1 MDTKLLIDAIVRQTT
16 VLIAQLSTAA
26 GIRAPL
32 AHVADR
38 IFLELAQEIER
49 QGVGR
54 KVVADMFGMAL
65 RTYQKRVQRLGESTS
80 ARGKT
85 LWEAVYEHVSEHEVV
100 RRKQLEARFRH
111 DSADALAAVLN
122 DLVTSGLVYATGRG
136 SSASYRALSPSERSS
151 AEDAESLDALTDMAW
166 LAIYRAR
173 KLRVSELSAA
183 LASAPEATARALA
196 RLVADGIVRRSGT
209 AEDPVLE
216 AESFVIEVASG
227 RGWEAAVFDHFST
240 VAAAIAAKVRRG
252 AASRH
257 GEAIGGATYTFDLN
271 DEHPARDRV
280 LGLLTRMRGEVDALW
295 QEVSTRNRAHPIRDE
310 QKTRVSFYFG
320 QNVHENDAATDT
332 PDAPP
337 PQAQHEPTPE
347 TTP

>member
-38 IFLELAQEIER
+38 IFVELAQEIER

-65 RTYQKRVQRLGESTS
+65 RTYQKRVQRLSESAS
-80 ARGKT
+80 QRGRT
-85 LWEAVYEHVSEHEVV
+85 LWEAVYEFLSEQELV

-122 DLVTSGLVYATGRG
+122 DLVASGLVYATGRG
-136 SSASYRALSPSERSS
+136 AAASYRALSASERSS
-151 AEDAESLDALTDMAW
+151 AEDAEALDALTDMAW
-166 LAIYRAR
+166 LSIYRAR
-173 KLRVSELSAA
+173 RLRFSELCAA
-183 LASAPEATARALA
+183 LACSPEQGSRALA
-196 RLVADGIVRRSGT
+196 RLTAEGIVRRSGS
-209 AEDPVLE
+209 AEDPELE
-216 AESFVIEVASG
+216 AERFVIEVAAG

-240 VAAAIAAKVRRG
+240 VAASIAAKVRLG

-257 GEAIGGATYTFDLN
+257 GEAIGGATYTFDVH
-271 DEHPARDRV
+271 DEHPARERV

-295 QEVSTRNRAHPIRDE
+295 QEVSSHNRAHPVADE
-310 QKTRVSFYFG
+310 LKTRVSFYFG
-320 QNVHENDAATDT
+320 QNVQENEPAAHD
-332 PDAPP
+332 
-337 PQAQHEPTPE
+337 EPSTE
-347 TTP
+347 TKT

>member
-38 IFLELAQEIER
+38 IFVELAQEIER

-65 RTYQKRVQRLGESTS
+65 RTYQKRMQRLSESTTT
-80 ARGKT
+80 RGRT
-85 LWEAVYEHVSEHEVV
+85 LWEAVLEYLGEQEVV

-111 DSADALAAVLN
+111 DSPDALAAVLT
-122 DLVTSGLVYATGRG
+122 DLVGSGLVYATGRG
-136 SSASYRALSPSERSS
+136 AGASYRALSPSERSS
-151 AEDAESLDALTDMAW
+151 AEDAETFDALTDMAW
-166 LAIYRAR
+166 LTVYRAR
-173 KLRVSELSAA
+173 KLRFSELCAA
-183 LASAPEATARALA
+183 LGSGPDPVSRALA
-196 RLVADGIVRRSGT
+196 RLVGEGIVQRSGT
-209 AEDPVLE
+209 AEDPELE
-216 AESFVIEVASG
+216 AQSFVIEVASG

-240 VAAAIAAKVRRG
+240 VAGAIAAKVRLG
-252 AASRH
+252 TASRH
-257 GEAIGGATYTFDLN
+257 GEAVGGATYTFDLN

-280 LGLLTRMRGEVDALW
+280 LGLLTRTRSDLDALW
-295 QEVSTRNRAHPIRDE
+295 HEVSTHNRAHPIPDE

-320 QNVHENDAATDT
+320 QNVQENDSSKDT
-332 PDAPP
+332 VAE
-337 PQAQHEPTPE
+337 HGTKPE
-347 TTP
+347 RNE